1 MDVDVGLDQCESS
14 LFALSERLAS
24 ESVAVVSQLELS
36 GVDSN
41 DGANEEFFLT
51 NLGVDHSLQEHAA
64 VFQVVLNTD
73 RDIESK
79 SSILA
84 KGEWVLTM
92 SIVWSLG

>member
-64 VFQVVLNTD
+64 VFQVVHVDSL
-73 RDIESK
+73 
-79 SSILA
+79 
-84 KGEWVLTM
+84 VLGVVGQEVV
-92 SIVWSLG
+92 SDE